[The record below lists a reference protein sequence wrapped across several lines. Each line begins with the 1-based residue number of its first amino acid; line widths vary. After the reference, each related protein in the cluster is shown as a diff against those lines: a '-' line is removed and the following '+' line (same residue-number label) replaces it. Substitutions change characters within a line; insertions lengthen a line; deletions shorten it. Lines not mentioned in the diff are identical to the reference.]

1 MEIVLSVLPELVA
14 LLIAVAFVVA
24 RTTDTAIDNK
34 LAKLA
39 QKNKSGIVKA
49 VRSVLGS
56 DAETRAEVRKA
67 AQRGRGK

>member
-39 QKNKSGIVKA
+39 QENKGGIVKA
-49 VRSVLGS
+49 IRSVLGS